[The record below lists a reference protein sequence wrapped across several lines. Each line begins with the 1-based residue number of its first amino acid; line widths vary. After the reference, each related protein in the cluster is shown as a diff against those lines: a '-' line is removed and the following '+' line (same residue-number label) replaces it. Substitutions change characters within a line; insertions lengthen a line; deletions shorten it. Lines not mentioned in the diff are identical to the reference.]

1 MNYKKG
7 VIADILGVINSPR
20 IPLEEHYYDCDNYKE
35 YLSNEHFHHSEKGC
49 EVEIRRTS
57 NVQRDNRI
65 SINRYC
71 KTHDCLCSKTGWELG
86 WFSGTNNRIYKNNN
100 VKKKCHNC
108 NEWYMTTSGNTK
120 YCRECAIIIGR
131 DNYAIK
137 HISDVNEKLLPSL
150 K

>member
-20 IPLEEHYYDCDNYKE
+20 IPLEEKYYDCDNYKK

-49 EVEIRRTS
+49 EIEIRRTS
-57 NVQRDNRI
+57 NVLRDNRI

-86 WFSGTNNRIYKNNN
+86 WFSGTNNRNYKSKQ
-100 VKKKCHNC
+100 VKKRCQNC
-108 NEWYMTTSGNTK
+108 NEFFIAKSGNTK
-120 YCRECAIIIGR
+120 YCRECSISVGR
-131 DNYAIK
+131 RQARDYYA
-137 HISDVNEKLLPSL
+137 NKLLIKS
-150 K
+150 